1 MTDGNQPPSEPPYG
15 QPPAYGG
22 PPPGQPEQ
30 PVPPYGQPP
39 AYGGPP
45 PGQPEQPV
53 NPYAPPAYAPQQYA
67 APYGYAD
74 GAPPAGDKRPGTV
87 FAGALVAIV
96 LSGLTAVLT
105 GLGLVALVIARQDF
119 LAEVRGTPEFQD
131 ANVSA
136 DDLYNVVFGL
146 LVVVL
151 VWALV
156 GCLLGF
162 LAMRRSKVGRV
173 LTVIS
178 AAVVAL
184 VSLLLIGSGVAALW
198 LIGSVTSIV
207 LLFTGGANDW
217 YARRGPGRGAF
228 G

>member
-1 MTDGNQPPSEPPYG
+1 MTDGNQPPSE
-15 QPPAYGG
+15 
-22 PPPGQPEQ
+22 
-30 PVPPYGQPP
+30 PPYGQPP

-53 NPYAPPAYAPQQYA
+53 NPYAPPAYAPQQYG
-67 APYGYAD
+67 APYGYSDA
-74 GAPPAGDKRPGTV
+74 APQAGDKRPGTV
-87 FAGALVAIV
+87 LAGALVAIV

-131 ANVSA
+131 TNVSA